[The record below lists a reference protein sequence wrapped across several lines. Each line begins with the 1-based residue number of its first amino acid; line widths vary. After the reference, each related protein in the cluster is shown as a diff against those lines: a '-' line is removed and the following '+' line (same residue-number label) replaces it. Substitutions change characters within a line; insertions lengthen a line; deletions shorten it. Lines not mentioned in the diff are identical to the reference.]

1 MFMIKS
7 HQEGDS
13 RSNANTRRGDIF
25 SGFRWVAYFE
35 IDGVMIENEVSGFE
49 YDTELALVSNL
60 IMTKLF
66 HNKKLLTFQRPLP
79 ILHELSTMF
88 FPLRRFVYI
97 DNPHIYHRLKLIFRV
112 TCSTLL

>member
-1 MFMIKS
+1 MIKS

-49 YDTELALVSNL
+49 YDTELALVSN
-60 IMTKLF
+60 
-66 HNKKLLTFQRPLP
+66 
-79 ILHELSTMF
+79 
-88 FPLRRFVYI
+88 
-97 DNPHIYHRLKLIFRV
+97 
-112 TCSTLL
+112 